1 MKKNGFTLVEMIA
14 TLIILSIIAVIV
26 TPNIYVSIKDY
37 KNRLYDTQL
46 DSIKQAA
53 KNWVVDNVNKTSDE
67 YSLLITVQD
76 LQRDGYIHEK
86 LENPKDGGY
95 FDESSVFVLV
105 TCQYVQDET
114 GNLSSNYKYTYGVY
128 SDQTD
133 YREKMAIQ
141 YAKDHNLI
149 NNTSVTVSDLK
160 KGYIPSQIQDI
171 NGNSVA
177 INSATITITVT
188 KSDDSKTGDTVYS
201 YSASI
206 N

>member
-1 MKKNGFTLVEMIA
+1 
-14 TLIILSIIAVIV
+14 
-26 TPNIYVSIKDY
+26 
-37 KNRLYDTQL
+37 
-46 DSIKQAA
+46 
-53 KNWVVDNVNKTSDE
+53 
-67 YSLLITVQD
+67 
-76 LQRDGYIHEK
+76 
-86 LENPKDGGY
+86 
-95 FDESSVFVLV
+95 
-105 TCQYVQDET
+105 
-114 GNLSSNYKYTYGVY
+114 
-128 SDQTD
+128 
-133 YREKMAIQ
+133 MAIQ

>member
-53 KNWVVDNVNKTSDE
+53 KNWVVDNVDKTSDE

-76 LQRDGYIHEK
+76 LQRDGYIDEK

-114 GNLSSNYKYTYGVY
+114 GNLSSNYKYT
-128 SDQTD
+128 
-133 YREKMAIQ
+133 
-141 YAKDHNLI
+141 
-149 NNTSVTVSDLK
+149 
-160 KGYIPSQIQDI
+160 
-171 NGNSVA
+171 
-177 INSATITITVT
+177 
-188 KSDDSKTGDTVYS
+188 
-201 YSASI
+201 
-206 N
+206 

>member
-53 KNWVVDNVNKTSDE
+53 KNWVVDNVDKTSDE

-76 LQRDGYIHEK
+76 LQRDGYIDEK

-95 FDESSVFVLV
+95 FDESSVFVI
-105 TCQYVQDET
+105 
-114 GNLSSNYKYTYGVY
+114 
-128 SDQTD
+128 
-133 YREKMAIQ
+133 R
-141 YAKDHNLI
+141 
-149 NNTSVTVSDLK
+149 
-160 KGYIPSQIQDI
+160 
-171 NGNSVA
+171 
-177 INSATITITVT
+177 
-188 KSDDSKTGDTVYS
+188 
-201 YSASI
+201 
-206 N
+206 